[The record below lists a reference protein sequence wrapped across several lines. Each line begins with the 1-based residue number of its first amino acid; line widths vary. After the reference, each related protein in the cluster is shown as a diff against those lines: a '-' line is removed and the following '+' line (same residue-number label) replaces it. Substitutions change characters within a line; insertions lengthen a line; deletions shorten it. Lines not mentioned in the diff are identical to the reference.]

1 MMMAVH
7 GAGGGWYVGH
17 DSGGGGG
24 GEMAGGASWRRV
36 VVRGSAV
43 QYSLPSLADW
53 DSLTFS
59 LPGQ

>member
-24 GEMAGGASWRRV
+24 GGDGPVEPRGGGWSSE
-36 VVRGSAV
+36 GV
-43 QYSLPSLADW
+43 QCSTPSPPSL
-53 DSLTFS
+53 TGT
-59 LPGQ
+59 P

>member
-24 GEMAGGASWRRV
+24 GEMCRWSLVEEGGRPREC
-36 VVRGSAV
+36 SAV
-43 QYSLPSLADW
+43 LPP
-53 DSLTFS
+53 
-59 LPGQ
+59 LPP